1 MKKKSHPGRYERKG
15 MSLVELFEMFPDN
28 AAAEAWFEQQRWPNG
43 ICCPRCGSVRYSET
57 KNRKP
62 MPYRCKDCR
71 KHFSVKIGTVMEAS
85 NLNYQKW
92 VFAIY
97 MVATNLKGVSSM
109 KLHRDLKI
117 RQPSAWHLAQRI
129 REGFVGDIQEMAGPV
144 EVDETYIGGKERN
157 KHADKK
163 LDAGRG
169 PVGKVAVVGMK
180 DRATGKVS
188 AEVVESTDQL
198 ALFGFIAERVQ
209 DSTAIYTDE
218 HRSYQGLP
226 NHTTVKHSAGEF
238 VNGMVHTNGIESFW
252 SMLKRGY
259 YGTYHKMSMK
269 HLNRYVGEFAGRQN
283 MRDYDTIQQMSMVAK
298 GMDGKRLSYRDL
310 VN

>member
-1 MKKKSHPGRYERKG
+1 
-15 MSLVELFEMFPDN
+15 
-28 AAAEAWFEQQRWPNG
+28 
-43 ICCPRCGSVRYSET
+43 
-57 KNRKP
+57 
-62 MPYRCKDCR
+62 
-71 KHFSVKIGTVMEAS
+71 
-85 NLNYQKW
+85 
-92 VFAIY
+92 
-97 MVATNLKGVSSM
+97 
-109 KLHRDLKI
+109 
-117 RQPSAWHLAQRI
+117 
-129 REGFVGDIQEMAGPV
+129 MAGPV

-188 AEVVESTDQL
+188 AEVVESTDQF